1 MTPAA
6 PSVVIVQVAPPA
18 LATPTPL
25 LPSERWGRPASYP
38 AAPVLAAPPQESCRG
53 GAWASRP
60 PGEGT
65 GCEPIVV
72 AGSTQPAGSDFPL
85 RSVVIV
91 AELLASVAVLR
102 WALR

>member
-1 MTPAA
+1 
-6 PSVVIVQVAPPA
+6 VIVQVASPA

-25 LPSERWGRPASYP
+25 PPNERWSRPSPSP
-38 AAPVLAAPPQESCRG
+38 AAPVLAAPASDPCRP
-53 GAWASRP
+53 GAPMRLP
-60 PGEGT
+60 PDN
-65 GCEPIVV
+65 GCEPLVL
-72 AGSTQPAGSDFPL
+72 ARSSQPTQADFPL